1 MKVAKKT
8 VAAKKM
14 KPKKYKA
21 GGLTESQKKLDVN
34 RNNKLDSTDFKI
46 LRKSK

>member
-1 MKVAKKT
+1 MKVAKKA
-8 VAAKKM
+8 AAKKM
-14 KPKKYKA
+14 KPKKYQA